1 MQQRF
6 DLGEPVNTGN
16 SIDKQG
22 ASNNGVKTEHVEL
35 LDVNENGMSPNSLDG
50 LVAVVTGAAQG
61 LGLEIAHQL
70 ARNGASVI
78 IADLQL
84 EKAQLIASEL
94 RENGLIVK
102 AANLDI
108 TDSSS
113 VANFFGQ
120 AADEYGRLD
129 ILVNNAGIGQNVTP
143 IVELSDEE
151 WERVLNVTLTGTFY
165 CCRAAGAIM
174 ERQESGSIVN
184 IASVN
189 GQNPAALVGA
199 YNAAKAG
206 VISLTRTLALE
217 LAAYGVR
224 VNSVSPGPVY
234 TEFNRKGMAQR
245 CQTLNITEDEM
256 IERVRSAI
264 PLGRWGDPVDIAQGV
279 VFLCSP
285 AASWIT
291 GEVLRV
297 SGGLEGVS
305 ATPPKRPKP

>member
-1 MQQRF
+1 MN
-6 DLGEPVNTGN
+6 DND
-16 SIDKQG
+16 I
-22 ASNNGVKTEHVEL
+22 
-35 LDVNENGMSPNSLDG
+35 SPYSLNG

-61 LGLEIAHQL
+61 LGLEIASQL
-70 ARNGASVI
+70 AHNGATVI
-78 IADLQL
+78 IADVQL
-84 EKAQLIASEL
+84 EKARATAGQLRANSL
-94 RENGLIVK
+94 KVQ
-102 AANLDI
+102 AAYLDI
-108 TDSSS
+108 TDSRGVTS
-113 VANFFGQ
+113 FFEQ
-120 AADEYGRLD
+120 AAGEHGRLD
-129 ILVNNAGIGQNVTP
+129 ILVNNAGVGQNVTP
-143 IVELSDEE
+143 IVELSDQE
-151 WERVLNVTLTGTFY
+151 WARVLKVTLTGTFY

-189 GQNPAALVGA
+189 GQNPAALVAA
-199 YNAAKAG
+199 YNVAKAG
-206 VISLTRTLALE
+206 VISLTRTMALE

-256 IERVRSAI
+256 IERVRGAI
-264 PLGRWGDPVDIAQGV
+264 PLGRWGEPVDIAQGV

-305 ATPPKRPKP
+305 ATPPKRLKN

>member
-1 MQQRF
+1 MN
-6 DLGEPVNTGN
+6 DND
-16 SIDKQG
+16 I
-22 ASNNGVKTEHVEL
+22 
-35 LDVNENGMSPNSLDG
+35 SPYSLNG

-61 LGLEIAHQL
+61 LGLEIASQL
-70 ARNGASVI
+70 AHNGATVI
-78 IADLQL
+78 IADVQL
-84 EKAQLIASEL
+84 EKARATAGQLRANSL
-94 RENGLIVK
+94 KVQ
-102 AANLDI
+102 AAYLDI
-108 TDSSS
+108 TDSIG
-113 VANFFGQ
+113 VTAFFEQ
-120 AADEYGRLD
+120 AAGEHGRLD
-129 ILVNNAGIGQNVTP
+129 ILVNNAGVGQNVTP
-143 IVELSDEE
+143 IVELSDQE
-151 WERVLNVTLTGTFY
+151 WARVLNVTLTGTFY

-189 GQNPAALVGA
+189 GQNPAALVAA
-199 YNAAKAG
+199 YNVAKAG
-206 VISLTRTLALE
+206 VISLTRTMALE
-217 LAAYGVR
+217 LAAYDVR

-256 IERVRSAI
+256 IERVRGAI
-264 PLGRWGDPVDIAQGV
+264 PLGRWGEPVDIAQGV

-305 ATPPKRPKP
+305 ATPPKRLKN

>member
-1 MQQRF
+1 MN
-6 DLGEPVNTGN
+6 DND
-16 SIDKQG
+16 I
-22 ASNNGVKTEHVEL
+22 
-35 LDVNENGMSPNSLDG
+35 SPYSLNG

-61 LGLEIAHQL
+61 LGLEIASQL
-70 ARNGASVI
+70 AHNGATVI
-78 IADLQL
+78 IADVQL
-84 EKAQLIASEL
+84 EKARATADQLRANSL
-94 RENGLIVK
+94 KVQ
-102 AANLDI
+102 AAYLDI
-108 TDSSS
+108 TDSSG
-113 VANFFGQ
+113 ATAFFEQ
-120 AADEYGRLD
+120 AAGEHGRLD
-129 ILVNNAGIGQNVTP
+129 ILVNNAGVGQNVTP
-143 IVELSDEE
+143 IVELSDQE
-151 WERVLNVTLTGTFY
+151 WARVLNVTLTGTFY

-189 GQNPAALVGA
+189 GQNPAALVAA
-199 YNAAKAG
+199 YNVAKAG
-206 VISLTRTLALE
+206 VISLTRTMALE

-256 IERVRSAI
+256 IERVRGAI
-264 PLGRWGDPVDIAQGV
+264 PLGRWGEPVDIAQGV

-305 ATPPKRPKP
+305 ATPPKRLKN

>member
-1 MQQRF
+1 MN
-6 DLGEPVNTGN
+6 DND
-16 SIDKQG
+16 I
-22 ASNNGVKTEHVEL
+22 
-35 LDVNENGMSPNSLDG
+35 SPYSLNG
-50 LVAVVTGAAQG
+50 LVTVVTGAAQG
-61 LGLEIAHQL
+61 LGLEIATQL
-70 ARNGASVI
+70 AHNGATVI
-78 IADLQL
+78 IADVQL
-84 EKAQLIASEL
+84 EKAQATAGKL
-94 RENGLIVK
+94 RANSLKVQ
-102 AANLDI
+102 AAYLDI
-108 TDSSS
+108 TDSIG
-113 VANFFGQ
+113 VTAFFEQ
-120 AADEYGRLD
+120 AAGEYGRLD
-129 ILVNNAGIGQNVTP
+129 ILVNNAGVGQNVTP
-143 IVELSDEE
+143 IVELSDQE
-151 WERVLNVTLTGTFY
+151 WARVLNVTLTGTFY

-189 GQNPAALVGA
+189 GQNPAALVAA
-199 YNAAKAG
+199 YNVAKAG
-206 VISLTRTLALE
+206 VISLTRTMALE

-256 IERVRSAI
+256 IERVRGAI
-264 PLGRWGDPVDIAQGV
+264 PLGRWGEPVDIAQGV

-305 ATPPKRPKP
+305 ATPPKRLKN

>member
-1 MQQRF
+1 MN
-6 DLGEPVNTGN
+6 DND
-16 SIDKQG
+16 I
-22 ASNNGVKTEHVEL
+22 
-35 LDVNENGMSPNSLDG
+35 SPYSLNG

-61 LGLEIAHQL
+61 LGLEIASQL
-70 ARNGASVI
+70 AHNGATVI
-78 IADLQL
+78 IADVQL
-84 EKAQLIASEL
+84 EKARATADQLRANSL
-94 RENGLIVK
+94 KVQ
-102 AANLDI
+102 AAYLDI
-108 TDSSS
+108 TDSSG
-113 VANFFGQ
+113 VTAFFEQ
-120 AADEYGRLD
+120 AAGEHGRLD
-129 ILVNNAGIGQNVTP
+129 ILVNNAGVGQNVTP
-143 IVELSDEE
+143 IVELSDQE
-151 WERVLNVTLTGTFY
+151 WARVLNVTLTGTFY

-189 GQNPAALVGA
+189 GQNPAALVAA
-199 YNAAKAG
+199 YNVAKAG
-206 VISLTRTLALE
+206 VISLTRTMALE

-256 IERVRSAI
+256 IERVRGAI
-264 PLGRWGDPVDIAQGV
+264 PLGRWGEPVDIAQGV

-305 ATPPKRPKP
+305 ATPPKRLKY

>member
-1 MQQRF
+1 
-6 DLGEPVNTGN
+6 VN
-16 SIDKQG
+16 
-22 ASNNGVKTEHVEL
+22 NNAT
-35 LDVNENGMSPNSLDG
+35 SSNSLDG
-50 LVAVVTGAAQG
+50 LIAVVTGAAQG
-61 LGLEIAHQL
+61 LGLAIANEL
-70 ARNGASVI
+70 ARNGATVI

-84 EKAQLIASEL
+84 EKAQTTADQL
-94 RENGLIVK
+94 RGYGLEVQ
-102 AANLDI
+102 AAYLDI
-108 TDSSS
+108 TESAG
-113 VANFFGQ
+113 VANFFEQVAG
-120 AADEYGRLD
+120 EYGRLD
-129 ILVNNAGIGQNVTP
+129 ILVNNAGVGQNVTP
-143 IVELSDEE
+143 IVELSDQE

-165 CCRAAGAIM
+165 CCRAAGVIM
-174 ERQESGSIVN
+174 ERQESGCIVN

-189 GQNPAALVGA
+189 GQNPAALVGS

-224 VNSVSPGPVY
+224 VNAVSPGPVY
-234 TEFNRKGMAQR
+234 TEFNQRGMAQR

-264 PLGRWGDPVDIAQGV
+264 PLGRWGEPVDIAQGV

-305 ATPPKRPKP
+305 ATPPKRPKQ